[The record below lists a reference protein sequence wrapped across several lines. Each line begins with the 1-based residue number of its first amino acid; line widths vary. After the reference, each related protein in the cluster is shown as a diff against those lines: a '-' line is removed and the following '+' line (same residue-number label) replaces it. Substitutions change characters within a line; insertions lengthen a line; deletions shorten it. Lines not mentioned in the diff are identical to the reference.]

1 YYNHKRVKQKLSGL
15 SPVDY
20 RKQDTQYVA

>member
-1 YYNHKRVKQKLSGL
+1 YNHKRVKQKLSGL